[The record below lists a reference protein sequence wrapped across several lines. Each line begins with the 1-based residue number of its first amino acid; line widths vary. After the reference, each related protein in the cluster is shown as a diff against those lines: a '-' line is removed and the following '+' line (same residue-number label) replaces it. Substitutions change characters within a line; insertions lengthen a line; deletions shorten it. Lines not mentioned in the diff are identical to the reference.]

1 MNNYEKSIKALKI
14 KLKKEKELSKE
25 EWDCYAKQNHLF
37 SSNTLYAHEDVL
49 NWEQLKKKLRK
60 KDKKLDIK
68 IEKTRDKLH
77 RAIDEKGFEAEETKR
92 LSKEINELINLYY
105 ATKDEV
111 YTRTQKDYPKDSEIW
126 QTYQKSYIEL
136 RNNTIE
142 QKQFPSTK
150 KWNCFA
156 KQNTYLNCQTIE
168 YISGLTWN
176 EMREKILKEI

>member
-14 KLKKEKELSKE
+14 KLKKEINLSKE
-25 EWDCYAKQNHLF
+25 EWDQYAKNNSLY
-37 SSNTLYAHEDVL
+37 SANTIYAHEDVL
-49 NWEQLKKKLRK
+49 SWEQLKKKLRK
-60 KDKKLDIK
+60 KDKKLDMK
-68 IEKTRDKLH
+68 IERTRDKLH
-77 RAIDEKGFEAEETKR
+77 KAIEEKGFYSEETQK

-105 ATKDEV
+105 ATKDEI

-136 RNNTIE
+136 RNNTME

-150 KWNCFA
+150 KWNYVA
-156 KQNTYLNCQTIE
+156 KKNTYLNHQTIE

>member
-1 MNNYEKSIKALKI
+1 MNNYEKSVKELKI
-14 KLKKEKELSKE
+14 KLKKEENLSKE
-25 EWDCYAKQNHLF
+25 EWDKFAKYHNLF
-37 SSNTLYAHEDVL
+37 SSNTIYAHEDVL

-77 RAIDEKGFEAEETKR
+77 KVIEEKGFKAEETKL

-111 YTRTQKDYPKDSEIW
+111 YTKTQKDYPKDSEIW

-142 QKQFPSTK
+142 KKQFPSTK

-156 KQNTYLNCQTIE
+156 KQHTYLNYQTIE